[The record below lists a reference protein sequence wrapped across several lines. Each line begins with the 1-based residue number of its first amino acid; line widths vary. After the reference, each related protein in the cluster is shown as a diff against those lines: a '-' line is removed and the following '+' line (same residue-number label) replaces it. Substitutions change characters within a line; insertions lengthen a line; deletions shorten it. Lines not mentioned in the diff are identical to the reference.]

1 MTSDNGHPGGLSSQ
15 ATEPDVSALR
25 ASIPDAWSVGK
36 VYEIL
41 RETTGQFRKGNIFE
55 GSPELVAQA
64 EAGIGDEGLR
74 GGGVLEVYAMPH
86 ESEADGLEKVDMHFV
101 TVAVNKAKAE
111 ARRAELIGLL
121 NAYPAPDRLAGGPSY
136 IEVGGELGDQGA
148 AFELFALG
156 KVLGFWDVITPET
169 FGAIGD
175 QARQLAGSGFI
186 MCTGYTPAKAI
197 EARSGETE
205 RLDPKDES
213 AAICQRTPTMPD
225 LTTPALDR
233 LYVLLSLVGAWL
245 I

>member
-197 EARSGETE
+197 EARSDETE

-213 AAICQRTPTMPD
+213 AAPTGFATKD
-225 LTTPALDR
+225 TGHA
-233 LYVLLSLVGAWL
+233 
-245 I
+245 